1 MMNLKQVLMEEEER
15 VKDLSEEIESL
26 RRRDEERGRKME
38 EARQ

>member
-15 VKDLSEEIESL
+15 VKELSEEIESL